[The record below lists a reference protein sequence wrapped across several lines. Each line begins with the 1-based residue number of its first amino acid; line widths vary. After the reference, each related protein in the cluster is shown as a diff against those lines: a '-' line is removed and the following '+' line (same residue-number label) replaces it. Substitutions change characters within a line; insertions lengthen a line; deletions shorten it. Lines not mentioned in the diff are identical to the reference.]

1 MFTAHAKFTAAS
13 LRSTGKERKLKSI
26 IIAGGLTRDSELR
39 RTQGGDPILN
49 FSVGVSEG
57 RDKPSTYFSCSLFG
71 KRGEALEQYLR
82 KGSKVTV
89 IGDFSTREHDGKTY
103 LQVRA
108 DQVTLQG
115 GKPSGNSDAGGYQS
129 GGGSNP
135 PSAGA
140 GGLDDVSDIP
150 FAPQVL

>member
-1 MFTAHAKFTAAS
+1 MKVIS
-13 LRSTGKERKLKSI
+13 
-26 IIAGGLTRDSELR
+26 IAGGLTRDAVIR

-57 RDKPSTYFSCSLFG
+57 RDKPSTYFDCSLFG

-82 KGSKVTV
+82 KGTKVTV
-89 IGDFSTREHDGKTY
+89 CGDFSTRDHEGKTY

-108 DQVTLQG
+108 YDVTMQG
-115 GKPSGNSDAGGYQS
+115 GGQRQDDASEGQSSGGYGAGGRP
-129 GGGSNP
+129 N
-135 PSAGA
+135 A
-140 GGLDDVSDIP
+140 GGLDDEIP